1 MHVKNNPSLGDSAV
15 NNREAARF
23 VSASTPFAGKAFDV
37 RVDGTYATALSSDTL
52 QDELQR
58 KLGLWLSVALPT
70 LRVALERGMPVDFFG
85 DYLYNKAHHRRP
97 HDGVLAAWADAMR
110 APANAP
116 VVHGDKEKPEL
127 TRQYNEGYKTDL
139 AEPHAGPGG
148 CDEVNEVKLW
158 TPLLKTS
165 SPGVGNASSGGTPAS
180 VGHSYAFGNTEEKAR
195 RLNMGCK
202 ARGQPGQPFSHKTGH
217 GYVKA
222 HRGFYHDAIFVK
234 RNNFNLLLHE
244 TFGGGFSPTAVLK
257 LRRLARKVARGSVD
271 RTAYSPKYSLSFMSH
286 HAERIS
292 LSVVRG
298 VNRAIRSHLATLSA
312 RLARA

>member
-1 MHVKNNPSLGDSAV
+1 M
-15 NNREAARF
+15 EAL
-23 VSASTPFAGKAFDV
+23 ASW
-37 RVDGTYATALSSDTL
+37 ATAMSRT
-52 QDELQR
+52 
-58 KLGLWLSVALPT
+58 
-70 LRVALERGMPVDFFG
+70 
-85 DYLYNKAHHRRP
+85 
-97 HDGVLAAWADAMR
+97 MR

-116 VVHGDKEKPEL
+116 VVHGDKERPEL
-127 TRQYNEGYKTDL
+127 TLQYNEGYKVDL

-148 CDEVNEVKLW
+148 CDEVNEIKLW

-202 ARGQPGQPFSHKTGH
+202 ARGQPGQPFSHKNGH

-244 TFGGGFSPTAVLK
+244 RDVRRRLLAHRRSQAALPHAQSCAQQRRSHGLLAQVLSLFYVPPCRAHLS
-257 LRRLARKVARGSVD
+257 LRRCPGIAPPLLRVKR
-271 RTAYSPKYSLSFMSH
+271 
-286 HAERIS
+286 RI
-292 LSVVRG
+292 G
-298 VNRAIRSHLATLSA
+298 AT
-312 RLARA
+312 

>member
-1 MHVKNNPSLGDSAV
+1 M
-15 NNREAARF
+15 
-23 VSASTPFAGKAFDV
+23 
-37 RVDGTYATALSSDTL
+37 
-52 QDELQR
+52 R
-58 KLGLWLSVALPT
+58 KL
-70 LRVALERGMPVDFFG
+70 
-85 DYLYNKAHHRRP
+85 
-97 HDGVLAAWADAMR
+97 
-110 APANAP
+110 
-116 VVHGDKEKPEL
+116 DKHK
-127 TRQYNEGYKTDL
+127 
-139 AEPHAGPGG
+139 
-148 CDEVNEVKLW
+148 

-165 SPGVGNASSGGTPAS
+165 STGVGNASSGGTPAS

-202 ARGQPGQPFSHKTGH
+202 ARGQPSQPFSHKTGH